1 MLPASRRLA
10 AAAAAIKSD
19 ELVGLGNTGGAILA
33 VKAAMLTEPAE
44 PEAAV
49 LVDFDAAVLSE
60 PTTTEVAVFPVLD
73 TNEGSVLNWTGIA
86 EATLLS
92 KTDTAVLA

>member
-1 MLPASRRLA
+1 M
-10 AAAAAIKSD
+10 
-19 ELVGLGNTGGAILA
+19 
-33 VKAAMLTEPAE
+33 
-44 PEAAV
+44 

-60 PTTTEVAVFPVLD
+60 PTTTEEAVFPVLD